1 MEFRDFDDS
10 LEEDD
15 FTLFDISLDDDSR
28 PFEKEVNGLLNYNFE
43 DDSDFTL
50 ADVNSDELSIDED
63 AFFDENIEE
72 TLKKYNY
79 DYKALMRELTTFIDY
94 SELLEILNEC
104 GIKKEEYLN
113 PTYITFEKVRDKII
127 HKNKSL

>member
-1 MEFRDFDDS
+1 MEFRDFNDS

-15 FTLFDISLDDDSR
+15 FTLSDISLDNDSR
-28 PFEKEVNGLLNYNFE
+28 PFEKEVNGLSNYNFE

>member
-15 FTLFDISLDDDSR
+15 FTLSDINLDDDSR

-50 ADVNSDELSIDED
+50 ADVNSDEWSIDED

-104 GIKKEEYLN
+104 GIKKE
-113 PTYITFEKVRDKII
+113 
-127 HKNKSL
+127 

>member
-1 MEFRDFDDS
+1 MEFRDFNDS

-15 FTLFDISLDDDSR
+15 FTLSDISLDDDSR